1 MRTNSTPEALWEGS
15 GIHQTSN
22 KWLWVLEHPPAR
34 TPATVGLTV
43 PDGSS
48 GNQEVIYNDIS
59 SRLRKWGGISDLF
72 INSILPA
79 PHLAQTVMFCSPF
92 APRD

>member
-1 MRTNSTPEALWEGS
+1 MRTSSTPEALWEGS

-59 SRLRKWGGISDLF
+59 SCLRKWGGDIRF
-72 INSILPA
+72 IY
-79 PHLAQTVMFCSPF
+79 
-92 APRD
+92 